1 MRRHLE
7 QYHPDEITDH
17 HVNKKARLIRGETES
32 ESPQFQLLDASENGS
47 IVELGGNGFGE
58 SEVEGGWFEG
68 GWFEG
73 EPGLEGV
80 GFEGGEHGGG
90 FDGEFEAEEYGAFD
104 GGFEAGIQEDRT
116 GESGLGESSV
126 GEREQW
132 NSSASSAGAAVRVQ
146 QFPGAGTSS

>member
-7 QYHPDEITDH
+7 QYHPDEISDQ
-17 HVNKKARLIRGETES
+17 HVNKKARLVLGETES
-32 ESPQFQLLDASENGS
+32 ESPEFQLLDASENGS
-47 IVELGGNGFGE
+47 IVELGEDGFGE
-58 SEVEGGWFEG
+58 SEVERGRFEG

-73 EPGLEGV
+73 EGFEGF

-104 GGFEAGIQEDRT
+104 GGFEAGGQEDRT

-126 GEREQW
+126 GEREQG
-132 NSSASSAGAAVRVQ
+132 NSLASSAGAAIRVQ